1 MTQKEKLKCPVC
13 STKFIPRTF
22 YPEEAIF
29 SISDEKKLS
38 GFNGYISSS
47 GVKPAEVI
55 LSSWITYCPKCNY
68 VLKFVKEIVKK
79 EKIQSKKVFAKD
91 IKEKYNNYYFGF
103 PFEDYSQYLAN
114 VAHKVKNSIET
125 SLKDLNLTAFENVYE
140 IKDTFKLLV
149 RFYANLENY
158 CNSQFPK
165 DKDRELVEKIRLLN
179 LTADLEAILL
189 EMDEIRNKTI
199 HSDYELSD
207 LDKNKVFRVVIGFIL
222 SLVEKHIKPLIDVE
236 KLKNKFQYVDIRD
249 LNSEIKLFLN
259 GYFNSRFQN
268 GKATENQIKIFLD
281 QLLVH

>member
-1 MTQKEKLKCPVC
+1 
-13 STKFIPRTF
+13 
-22 YPEEAIF
+22 
-29 SISDEKKLS
+29 
-38 GFNGYISSS
+38 
-47 GVKPAEVI
+47 
-55 LSSWITYCPKCNY
+55 
-68 VLKFVKEIVKK
+68 
-79 EKIQSKKVFAKD
+79 
-91 IKEKYNNYYFGF
+91 
-103 PFEDYSQYLAN
+103 
-114 VAHKVKNSIET
+114 ET
-125 SLKDLNLTAFENVYE
+125 
-140 IKDTFKLLV
+140 
-149 RFYANLENY
+149 Y

-165 DKDRELVEKIRLLN
+165 DKDREPVEKIRLLT